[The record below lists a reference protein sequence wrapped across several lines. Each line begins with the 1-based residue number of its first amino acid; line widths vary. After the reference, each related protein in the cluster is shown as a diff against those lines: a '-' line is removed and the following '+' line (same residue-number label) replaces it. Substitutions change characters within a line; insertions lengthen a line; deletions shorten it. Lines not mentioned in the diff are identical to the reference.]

1 MPPRRSSHLKHVPLQ
16 HPSVMESMEA
26 KLKRLR
32 PSPTEDGST
41 APAASASV
49 PDGTQA
55 FCKRASKPPTPSMF
69 TRSDAPVV
77 RNVRRGS
84 ASEAISSFHSAG
96 EIALVDDLIK
106 DRTAKSSYA
115 SAASL
120 LSTWHRFHHEAFDA
134 PAAASSVY
142 QLPSAAS
149 LSLAPSSSEGGTG
162 PSITMSR
169 QSKAST
175 SKPAS
180 VGHSSMPIRPDWF
193 PAALAEA

>member
-1 MPPRRSSHLKHVPLQ
+1 MPPRRSSHLKHIPMQ

-32 PSPTEDGST
+32 PSPPEERST

-49 PDGTQA
+49 PDGTRA
-55 FCKRASKPPTPSMF
+55 FCKSASKPPTPSTF

-84 ASEAISSFHSAG
+84 ASEAISSLHSAG
-96 EIALVDDLIK
+96 ETALVDDLIR

-120 LSTWHRFHHEAFDA
+120 LSTWHRFHHEAFDT
-134 PAAASSVY
+134 PAAASSG
-142 QLPSAAS
+142 P
-149 LSLAPSSSEGGTG
+149 TG
-162 PSITMSR
+162 HHPQPR
-169 QSKAST
+169 RRRCPLQARR
-175 SKPAS
+175 
-180 VGHSSMPIRPDWF
+180 VQVLR
-193 PAALAEA
+193 